1 MNNTLATNL
10 KEFRVQNGLKQKE
23 IAEKLNLKQQTY
35 SRYENGE
42 REPDI
47 DLLMTI
53 ADFYRLPIDVLVGR
67 YQISKPTRSDS
78 DYKQ

>member
-1 MNNTLATNL
+1 MNNTLSSNL
-10 KEFRVQNGLKQKE
+10 KELRIQNGLKQKE

-47 DLLMTI
+47 DLLMSI
-53 ADFYRLPIDVLVGR
+53 AELYRIPIDVLVGR
-67 YQISKPTRSDS
+67 YKLNDN
-78 DYKQ
+78 YKQ